1 MPKRTSFSRKYHEIK
16 CSINSKAKEMCISF
30 KFVAANLKKNV
41 KINFL
46 NLFFFFIQIE
56 KNNRQIM
63 CLIKKIN
70 YTIIRKIDIDISY
83 FILLIIELSYFQ

>member
-30 KFVAANLKKNV
+30 KFVAANLKKKCEN
-41 KINFL
+41 KFL
-46 NLFFFFIQIE
+46 KFVFFLIQIE

>member
-1 MPKRTSFSRKYHEIK
+1 MPKKTSFSRKYHEIK

-30 KFVAANLKKNV
+30 KFVAANLKKKCKN
-41 KINFL
+41 KFL
-46 NLFFFFIQIE
+46 KFVFFFIQIE

-63 CLIKKIN
+63 CLIKK
-70 YTIIRKIDIDISY
+70 IIRKIDIDISY

>member
-1 MPKRTSFSRKYHEIK
+1 
-16 CSINSKAKEMCISF
+16 MCISF

-46 NLFFFFIQIE
+46 NLFFLIQIE

>member
-63 CLIKKIN
+63 CLIKKIT
-70 YTIIRKIDIDISY
+70 YTIIRKINIDISY